1 MAARLLQVAIA
12 FDQFANCLISLA
24 IGGGWADETISAR
37 MWRNRAVPGWRES
50 RWLVDK
56 LFWPAPS
63 LASEVREIFKGFKI
77 EEVQLRYSMSRNG
90 KARGKEHTELL
101 GANY

>member
-1 MAARLLQVAIA
+1 MGGRLLQVAIA

-37 MWRNRAVPGWRES
+37 MWRNRALPGWRES

-56 LFWPAPS
+56 LFWRQPNHCYQS
-63 LASEVREIFKGFKI
+63 FVSELQRK
-77 EEVQLRYSMSRNG
+77 QLPDDYQ
-90 KARGKEHTELL
+90 E
-101 GANY
+101 GAL